1 MIMMSHLRPAWRKS
15 SYSNGEASCV
25 EVAAAARTVAV
36 RDSKDPHGPRLA
48 VPAGSWAAFT
58 QRVRQGDAGRLQR
71 QQGAHRR
78 PAVRPFAVRES
89 LTQTSSELHA
99 AGQGA
104 VDDGVVAV
112 RHPPAVAGLRLEIA
126 LRATSSGPASTR
138 RNALMGAGTLG

>member
-1 MIMMSHLRPAWRKS
+1 MIMMSHPRPSWRKS

-71 QQGAHRR
+71 QPGAHRR
-78 PAVRPFAVRES
+78 AAVRPFAY
-89 LTQTSSELHA
+89 LA
-99 AGQGA
+99 AYR
-104 VDDGVVAV
+104 D
-112 RHPPAVAGLRLEIA
+112 RLK
-126 LRATSSGPASTR
+126 G
-138 RNALMGAGTLG
+138 